1 VCDRLA
7 QTEGCPELVEGAA
20 TPNWPDKS
28 GNYNTMELIT
38 AKYVLPIEGEAIE
51 NGAIVTELG
60 KIIAVGGVAELQEKH
75 PGAKTEKNPN
85 CVLLPGLV
93 NAHTHLDLSGAFNF
107 SSRETIPD
115 YIDWLLTILNHRNRT
130 PIRDTIIQV
139 QSAVSAL
146 INAGTT
152 CVGDMTCFEGMFNIL
167 GEMGVRAVLF
177 NEIYA
182 GAGEAAQ
189 DRFET
194 AIGLAEKYLDCG
206 NDLITP
212 GLGPFAPYLLSR
224 NLLTIIA
231 QHAKDMDIPLQIHAA
246 ESFTEM
252 EFFYDSKG
260 SIATTLFPAIGW
272 QDDLPPPHHKTPIQF
287 LGEIGF
293 LESSPSVVGGLHLG
307 IRDFTTIARN
317 MCRSVYCPRTNHFLG
332 HGMFPFGKLREHGI
346 PIGLGTDTLN
356 GANSITLWDE
366 MRFISETAIM
376 PIPTAREILQMATIG
391 GARALSLE
399 HITGSLTAGKAAD
412 YILIDLPECPTA
424 NLIYDAVIRHT
435 KPVNVRKVV
444 IAGEILKTS

>member
-1 VCDRLA
+1 
-7 QTEGCPELVEGAA
+7 
-20 TPNWPDKS
+20 
-28 GNYNTMELIT
+28 MELIT
-38 AKYVLPIEGEAIE
+38 ARYILPMEGDPIE

-60 KIIAVGGVAELQEKH
+60 KIIAVGGLQELKEKY
-75 PGAKTEKNPN
+75 PGAKAENNPN

-107 SSRETIPD
+107 TVQETVPD
-115 YIDWLLTILNHRNRT
+115 YIDWLLAILNHRSRS
-130 PIRDTIIQV
+130 PIKETIIQV
-139 QSAVSAL
+139 QNAVGSLISAG
-146 INAGTT
+146 NTT
-152 CVGDMTCFEGMFNIL
+152 VGDMTCFEGMFNIL
-167 GEMGVRAVLF
+167 DEMGVRAVLF

-194 AIGLAEKYLDCG
+194 AIGLAEKYADSG
-206 NDLITP
+206 SALITP

-231 QHAKDMDIPLQIHAA
+231 QHAKDMEVALQIHAA

-260 SIATTLFPAIGW
+260 SIAATLFPALGW
-272 QDDLPPPHHKTPIQF
+272 HDDIPPPHHKTPVQF

-293 LESSPSVVGGLHLG
+293 LDASPSIVGGLHLG
-307 IRDFTTIARN
+307 FRDFTTVARN

-356 GANSITLWDE
+356 GANGVTLWDE

-376 PIPTAREILQMATIG
+376 PAPTAHEILQMATIG

-399 HITGSLTAGKAAD
+399 HVTGSLAAGKAAD

-424 NLIYDAVIRHT
+424 NMIYDVVIRHT
-435 KPVNVRKVV
+435 RPANVKKVV
-444 IAGEILKTS
+444 VAGEILKTS